1 MFNTAHILY
10 MVISAVITATLLV
23 LAGLFVKEEKYKKFI
38 LKVIAIVTVALHFSD
53 IYVDFFTTGSVIVS
67 EPHILPIHP
76 CNVVMWL
83 LLICAFLKN
92 YESNVAKVLLDFT
105 FYAGIVCGI
114 FGIVLNVNYG
124 NNPTLADWGI
134 LKGMLSHST
143 MLLGCIY
150 ILVAKFIKIRVT
162 NCITCFLGLWIFIID
177 GLIINW
183 LYLMFGL
190 GECNSMY
197 LQSSPIESLPWLS
210 PWIMGIAGL
219 VLIFGITALVERFAL
234 KKEERWYTVLKDK
247 INEIKKKREGK
258 ENE

>member
-1 MFNTAHILY
+1 MFNLAHILY
-10 MVISAVITATLLV
+10 MVISAVITVALLV
-23 LAGLFVKEEKYKKFI
+23 PAGLFIKEEKYKKLI
-38 LKVIAIVTVALHFSD
+38 LKIIALVTVALHFSD
-53 IYVDFFTTGSVIVS
+53 IYVNFFKTGNVSVS

-92 YESNVAKVLLDFT
+92 RDAKASKALFVFT
-105 FYAGIVCGI
+105 FYAGVVCGI

-150 ILVAKFIKIRVT
+150 ILVAKFIKIRVS
-162 NCITCFLGLWIFIID
+162 NCISVFLGLWIFIID
-177 GLIINW
+177 GLIING
-183 LYLMFGL
+183 LYSAFGL

-197 LQSSPIESLPWLS
+197 LQSSPIDSLPWLT
-210 PWIMGIAGL
+210 PWLMGITGL
-219 VLIFGITALVERFAL
+219 VLVFAITALYEHFAL
-234 KKEERWYTVLKDK
+234 KKEERWFTILKEK
-247 INEIKKKREGK
+247 INTIKEKKRGLD
-258 ENE
+258 NE